1 MAIELTAG
9 WTEEITYTLSDD
21 GTAVNLSGCT
31 VTIQAKDAT
40 GAALTFTGSVAVT
53 DEANGVVAFSPGA
66 NDIATTGQPFYIRFK
81 VVASDDDVSYFPSAD
96 AEKWTI
102 RS

>member
-1 MAIELTAG
+1 MAIELAAG

-40 GAALTFTGSVAVT
+40 GTALTFTGTVAVT
-53 DEANGVVAFSPGA
+53 DASNGVIEFSPAAG
-66 NDIATTGQPFYIRFK
+66 DISTTGQPYSVRFK
-81 VVASDDDVSYFPSAD
+81 VVASDGKISYFPSGTG
-96 AEKWTI
+96 EKWTI
-102 RS
+102 HA